1 MITMNPF
8 LKMIKATRNVGGII
22 LTLGIAI
29 FIYGMIV
36 SDYVYITGIGVGAV
50 MGAVFIFLIGMFLI
64 ATEEMLSKNHS
75 RKL

>member
-1 MITMNPF
+1 MDPF
-8 LKMIKATRNVGGII
+8 LKMIKATRNVGSII

-29 FIYGMIV
+29 FIYGMFV
-36 SDYVYITGIGVGAV
+36 GDYVYITGIGVGAV

-64 ATEEMLSKNHS
+64 AAEEMLSKNHS